1 MRDLVRHLINA
12 LEQDREL
19 IVCQV
24 VETRGST
31 PQKAGSMMIVD
42 PGGGQVGTL
51 GGGCVENEVKQKAI
65 QQIGGDSAAV
75 HSFILDH
82 DYAWADGLICGG
94 KMVILTQP
102 MRGTGAVRLFPHVR
116 PGDRGESRFHRG
128 DRGRRQAGRRR
139 LTGTRFLFD
148 GEVGRGRAGR
158 PRRFPTDSS
167 SGSFRPTERPKP
179 TVHGGIAF
187 LPNWPRIRLIVVGAG
202 HVGQAVASLAA
213 EADFD
218 VWVVDDRHQYANR
231 ERFPAAQRILVGP
244 IEDVLATLEITP
256 QTYALIVTRGHGHDQ
271 EALFHL
277 APTAASYVG
286 LIGSRRKIRLI
297 FESLREAGISASDL
311 DRVAAPVGLDI
322 GSQSVPEIA
331 ISIVAE
337 LIARRNLGPQVLTAR
352 SHDEFLGSATRA
364 ALVPGPASRAN
375 HDRGRDSRRRS
386 ERSDGPTQAALQ
398 IRRPE
403 LDRPGCPCAAQGEP
417 TRGCGRPAG
426 RCGRRT
432 GRRRRSPSCRGR
444 GRRAADASHR
454 DARFDR
460 AGTGEARPGWYAP
473 NASS

>member
-1 MRDLVRHLINA
+1 MRDLLRHLIEA

-31 PQKAGSMMIVD
+31 PQKAGSMMIID
-42 PGGGQVGTL
+42 PDGGQMGTL

-94 KMVILTQP
+94 KMVVLTQP
-102 MRGTGAVRLFPHVR
+102 LH
-116 PGDRGESRFHRG
+116 GDGPLDYFRTFDRVIEESRGFTEAIVVEG
-128 DRGRRQAGRRR
+128 KQAG
-139 LTGTRFLFD
+139 GTLPGTHFLFD
-148 GEVGRGRAGR
+148 GDGRLRADWPAVPVPDGLVQR
-158 PRRFPTDSS
+158 IIPPF
-167 SGSFRPTERPKP
+167 ERPKP
-179 TVHGGIAF
+179 SVHGGVAF
-187 LPNWPRIRLIVVGAG
+187 LPNWPRIRLIIVGAG

-213 EADFD
+213 GADFD

-231 ERFPAAQRILVGP
+231 ERFPAAQRLLVGP
-244 IEDVLATLEITP
+244 IEEVLARLEITP

-297 FESLREAGISASDL
+297 FESLIEAGISASEL
-311 DRVAAPVGLDI
+311 ERVAAPVGLEI

-337 LIARRNLGPQVLTAR
+337 LIARRNLGPQGVLAR
-352 SHDEFLGSATRA
+352 SHGDSGGSA
-364 ALVPGPASRAN
+364 N
-375 HDRGRDSRRRS
+375 
-386 ERSDGPTQAALQ
+386 
-398 IRRPE
+398 
-403 LDRPGCPCAAQGEP
+403 
-417 TRGCGRPAG
+417 
-426 RCGRRT
+426 
-432 GRRRRSPSCRGR
+432 
-444 GRRAADASHR
+444 
-454 DARFDR
+454 R
-460 AGTGEARPGWYAP
+460 AGIRAGAGV
-473 NASS
+473 ASQT